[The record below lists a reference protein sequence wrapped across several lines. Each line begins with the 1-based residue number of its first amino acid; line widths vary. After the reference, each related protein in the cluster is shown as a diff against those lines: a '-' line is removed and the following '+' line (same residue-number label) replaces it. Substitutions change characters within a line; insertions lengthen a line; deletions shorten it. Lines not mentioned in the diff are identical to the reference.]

1 MSKYFLVTIQNGIA
15 VPSFS
20 DPVCKENQIRDIATG
35 QLKNKNYCVVTPG
48 GHVLETLENY

>member
-48 GHVLETLENY
+48 GHVLETLEN

>member
-35 QLKNKNYCVVTPG
+35 QLKNQNNYVASNARWACSRNT
-48 GHVLETLENY
+48 